1 MKHTLLTVTLI
12 LATAASAWAQDKPP
26 VTLTPPQAPPSAE
39 QELQAIQQLCG
50 LADYASRPFMVV
62 NTASLCGYTPQYA
75 GLQDLW
81 TEFHDRVHDRHRR
94 SLQ

>member
-50 LADYASRPFMVV
+50 LADYASRIQADGLCQYFIKKYTDAVAT
-62 NTASLCGYTPQYA
+62 TAKPKA
-75 GLQDLW
+75 AP
-81 TEFHDRVHDRHRR
+81 
-94 SLQ
+94 